1 MKKSIVSFP
10 LLSLLAAGLLSG
22 VFAADQEA
30 SMSGFQF
37 LDFLPSPRQV
47 GMGYAGTALGGAG
60 FGVYNPASP
69 ALDAQPYLNL
79 GYAPLPSE
87 NTLAF
92 CEGAWTFLNMFAAV
106 NFTNEFIGGIIPSDF
121 INGPDYN
128 VPGSYDGSALS
139 LCFGYKGENLG
150 LAICL
155 NGMQERIVSSTSYG
169 ISVSAGLTYRLIPD
183 RLTLGAAV
191 FQLGST
197 TGGLDETRAFGEGAP
212 LPRSG
217 RAGAAYSDTLL
228 GIGYTVTGDVVY
240 RDVGY
245 KVTSLS
251 QLGNRVSVP
260 VGVEAWLTRYIA
272 LRIGK
277 RFNYDTDVL
286 SVGAGLRFAMLS
298 FDMACAVTS
307 LVSDI
312 EFNPYFALTYTLVPP
327 KQASVKKTSAA
338 ARQPA
343 TAKPLE
349 MQPAEVK
356 PAEVNPPEA
365 KPAEAKGAAASRPDT
380 VAPASQTIIGTPAP
394 AAVRDSLAAAPA
406 RPKADSVSTQTITA
420 PKPPQAP
427 ADSASV
433 KQQPSP
439 PGR

>member
-1 MKKSIVSFP
+1 MKKSIVSLQ

-22 VFAADQEA
+22 VYAADQEA

-69 ALDAQPYLNL
+69 ALDSRPYLNL

-87 NTLAF
+87 NTIAF

-169 ISVSAGLTYRLIPD
+169 ISVSAGLTYRIIPD
-183 RLTLGAAV
+183 RLALGAAV

-228 GIGYTVTGDVVY
+228 GIGYTVTGDIVY

-251 QLGNRVSVP
+251 QLGNRISVP

-312 EFNPYFALTYTLVPP
+312 EFNPYFALTYTLAPQ
-327 KQASVKKTSAA
+327 KQASVKKAAA

-343 TAKPLE
+343 TTKPLE
-349 MQPAEVK
+349 MQPVEVK
-356 PAEVNPPEA
+356 PAEVKPTEA
-365 KPAEAKGAAASRPDT
+365 KPAEAKGAAASLPDT
-380 VAPASQTIIGTPAP
+380 VVPASQTKIGTPAP
-394 AAVRDSLAAAPA
+394 APVRDSLAAAQVQ
-406 RPKADSVSTQTITA
+406 PKADSISTQTTTA
-420 PKPPQAP
+420 PKPRPAP
-427 ADSASV
+427 VDSASV
-433 KQQPSP
+433 KQPSSP